1 MNTLYHSERFA
12 VVHFELE
19 PSDVANR
26 SAAAVG
32 KAEGATGSLESA
44 HRSADMPWARG
55 GYEIVDKLARK
66 EIFLEGAMAEHFREG
81 VQALIH
87 SGGSE
92 DEMDDYMDRYTALAQ
107 QPVVLH

>member
-1 MNTLYHSERFA
+1 MNTLYHSDRFA
-12 VVHFELE
+12 VVHFEMA
-19 PSDVANR
+19 PSGVAGR
-26 SAAAVG
+26 RAQDAAD
-32 KAEGATGSLESA
+32 AEGASGSPLASG
-44 HRSADMPWARG
+44 MPWARG

-66 EIFLEGAMAEHFREG
+66 EIFLEGAMADHFREG